1 MQKKAKKKE
10 QKNKKFMTYIKNKK
24 VQLVAINQTTSII
37 TLNVGRLNNPSKIVG
52 YLDSE
57 IQTG

>member
-24 VQLVAINQTTSII
+24 AQLVAINHI
-37 TLNVGRLNNPSKIVG
+37 NNNTKCGWIKQPKQKLQVI
-52 YLDSE
+52 
-57 IQTG
+57 